1 MTTTASLDFDT
12 IRYEVTDGVA
22 TVTLHR
28 PEALN
33 AWNATMSDELGV
45 AMAAADTDDDVRAVV
60 VTGAGRAFCAGA
72 DLSPGGDAFQQA
84 GDASR
89 TRAPHP
95 GPRRWPYQVRK
106 PVIAAINGH
115 AVGVGITYPLLCDL
129 RLVAA
134 EAKIQFAFVRRGVM
148 PELASHTLLPRVLGF
163 ARAAD
168 LLLTGRMITGAEAA
182 ELGLASQALP
192 AAEVLPAAMA
202 VARDVA
208 VHVAPVSAAVAKRL
222 LWEGLTMGV
231 DEMRAREDQLFGWL
245 AGRPDAAEGIRS
257 FLEKRPPAWPSR
269 VSTDLPPAL

>member
-1 MTTTASLDFDT
+1 MTTASPAGFDT
-12 IRYEVTDGVA
+12 IRYEVTDGVVV
-22 TVTLHR
+22 VTLDR

-45 AMAAADTDDDVRAVV
+45 AMATADADDGVRAVV
-60 VTGAGRAFCAGA
+60 LTGAGRAFCAGA
-72 DLSPGGDAFQQA
+72 DLGPGGSAFQQA
-84 GDASR
+84 GDPA
-89 TRAPHP
+89 RARAAAP
-95 GPRRWPYQVRK
+95 GPRLWPYQVRK

-163 ARAAD
+163 SRAAE

-182 ELGLASQALP
+182 ALGLASQALP
-192 AAEVLPAAMA
+192 AAEVLPGALA

-208 VHVAPVSAAVAKRL
+208 VHVAPVSAAVTKRL

-231 DEMRAREDQLFGWL
+231 EEMRAREDQLFGWM
-245 AGRPDAAEGIRS
+245 AGRPDAAEGVRS